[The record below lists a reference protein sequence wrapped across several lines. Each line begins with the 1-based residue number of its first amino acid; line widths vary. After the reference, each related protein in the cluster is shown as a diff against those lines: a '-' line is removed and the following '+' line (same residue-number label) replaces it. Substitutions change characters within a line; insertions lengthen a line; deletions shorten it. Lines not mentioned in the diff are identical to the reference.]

1 MIRGGNITYTLLA
14 ITLIVRLR
22 HAKVRVLTFN
32 LLVTVKDICNYAFR
46 EDIWHKIMKIQLF
59 QLSLFSWIFYA
70 HNDNIF
76 QLVLQLKE
84 LHGARYV
91 VIHLIPTFERQR
103 QIDFFEFESNPVYIE
118 SSRLPELYRKI
129 QFQRCLVN
137 KHMKL

>member
-1 MIRGGNITYTLLA
+1 
-14 ITLIVRLR
+14 
-22 HAKVRVLTFN
+22 
-32 LLVTVKDICNYAFR
+32 
-46 EDIWHKIMKIQLF
+46 MKIQLF

-84 LHGARYV
+84 PHGARYA
-91 VIHLIPTFERQR
+91 ITHLIPTFERQR